1 MAKQIVDRVEL
12 PPHLRAWRKRENLT
26 QDEAARLLNLNF
38 YTYIQY
44 ETGHRGK
51 GISDFTYQHII
62 DVTRN
67 SQRKPKRK
75 SKRK

>member
-1 MAKQIVDRVEL
+1 MAKQILDRVDL
-12 PPHLRAWRKRENLT
+12 PPRLRAWRKRENLT
-26 QDEAARLLNLNF
+26 QDEAARLLGFNF

-62 DVTRN
+62 DVTGN
-67 SQRKPKRK
+67 SKRK